1 MALSSTFVPLI
12 YYPQKKTLLKYLLA
26 LTCLLL
32 FYSSVFGQN
41 GQAQIGAR
49 AAGMGYAY
57 ATESDAW
64 SLFNNPA
71 GLGYLTELSVIFSLE
86 NKYGIEGFNSI
97 GAGIVSDVGIGTIG
111 AAAFRFGDD
120 LYNEQI
126 VSLAYSNK
134 FGIASLG
141 FKVNLLQY
149 NIEGFGSNSVA
160 SIDFGGI
167 ATITDALIFGAYIR
181 NINQVKVAELADER
195 APTLLNAGLSYRP
208 MEKLHLNLEAE
219 KDLDYDATL
228 RVGMEYMILQKL
240 AARAGVNTEPF
251 TNYAGLGFKT
261 RRLQVDYAVTK
272 DRNLGY
278 SHQAAVLFKIKSGE

>member
-1 MALSSTFVPLI
+1 M
-12 YYPQKKTLLKYLLA
+12 KYLITLSFFLGIYIQSYA
-26 LTCLLL
+26 
-32 FYSSVFGQN
+32 QN
-41 GQAQIGAR
+41 GQSQIGAR

-71 GLGYLTELSVIFSLE
+71 GLGDLNELSVIFGLE
-86 NKYGIEGFNSI
+86 NKYGIEGFNTM
-97 GAGIVSDVGIGTIG
+97 GAGVISNVKVGTVG
-111 AAAFRFGDD
+111 ASAFKFGDD

-134 FGIASLG
+134 FGIACLG
-141 FKVNLLQY
+141 FKANYLQY
-149 NIEGFGSNSVA
+149 NIEGFGSNGV
-160 SIDFGGI
+160 IMLDFGGI
-167 ATITDALIFGAYIR
+167 ATITDELLFGAYVR
-181 NINQVKVAELADER
+181 NINQAQVAELAEER

-208 MEKLHLNLEAE
+208 LDKLHLNFEAE

-228 RVGMEYMILQKL
+228 RVGMEYLILSKL
-240 AARAGVNTEPF
+240 AARIGVNTEPF

-278 SHQAAVLFKIKSGE
+278 SHQAAVLFKIQQAQ

>member
-1 MALSSTFVPLI
+1 
-12 YYPQKKTLLKYLLA
+12 LKYLIA
-26 LTCLLL
+26 LLISLG
-32 FYSSVFGQN
+32 VFTHSAAQN
-41 GQAQIGAR
+41 GQSQIGAR

-71 GLGYLTELSVIFSLE
+71 GLGELKELSAVFGLE
-86 NKYGIEGFNSI
+86 NKYGIEGFNSM
-97 GAGIVSDVGIGTIG
+97 GAGIISNIKVGTIG
-111 AAAFRFGDD
+111 VSAFRFGDD

-141 FKVNLLQY
+141 FKVDYLQY
-149 NIEGFGSNSVA
+149 NVEGFGSNGVFM
-160 SIDFGGI
+160 IDFGGV
-167 ATITDALIFGAYIR
+167 ATITEELLFGAYVR
-181 NINQVKVAELADER
+181 NINQAKVAELADER

-208 MEKLHLNLEAE
+208 LDKLHLNLEAE

-228 RVGMEYMILQKL
+228 RVGMEYMILSKL
-240 AARAGVNTEPF
+240 AVRIGANTEPF

-278 SHQAAVLFKIKSGE
+278 SHQAAVLFKIQPAQ